1 MPFKLTFLPP
11 SPLLAHDVLSYVT
24 RRRDPDTPR
33 TASNRVLRF
42 PANMYSGLTIVHRG
56 ELRDPERGTRT
67 PGVALSGA
75 MTRAVWREYV
85 DLPETTVVVFKPGR
99 LTDFCRL
106 PAHELTD
113 HWADASA
120 ILPRAD
126 LLEITDRM
134 ASQQTVARQIMVLEE
149 VLERR
154 LARRASSPSLALA
167 RAIRAIVW
175 KLPHMKVDA
184 LADHLGLGVRRL
196 GRRFDATFGVSP
208 RMMIRLARLQLSLWH
223 LQRMSS
229 TGGRG
234 LTDIA
239 FAAGFAD
246 ASHLA
251 REIHAFTG
259 QTPSA
264 LLQAMKPPADANWS
278 LAARQDALSPIDGDA
293 PLR

>member
-1 MPFKLTFLPP
+1 MPFEVTFLPP
-11 SPLLAHDVLSYVT
+11 SPLLAHDVLSYVA
-24 RRRDPDTPR
+24 RRLKPDAPP
-33 TASNRVLRF
+33 TAPSRIQRF
-42 PANMYSGLTIVHRG
+42 PANMYSALTIVHRG
-56 ELRDPERGTRT
+56 HLRDPERGAT

-75 MTRAVWREYV
+75 MTRSVSREYV

-99 LTDFCRL
+99 LTDLCRL

-113 HWADASA
+113 QCADASS
-120 ILPRAD
+120 ILPRTD
-126 LLEITDRM
+126 LVEITDRM
-134 ASQQTVARQIMVLEE
+134 ASQATLARQIMVLEQ

-154 LARRASSPSLALA
+154 LAASPSIQARALA
-167 RAIRAIVW
+167 RAIKAIVW

-184 LADHLGLGVRRL
+184 LADHLGMGVRRL

-223 LQRMSS
+223 LQRMNAV
-229 TGGRG
+229 GAKG
-234 LTDIA
+234 LTDVA

-251 REIHAFTG
+251 REIHTFTG

-264 LLQAMKPPADANWS
+264 LLQAMKPSQHSNWS
-278 LAARQDALSPIDGDA
+278 LTAPQDALSPITGE
-293 PLR
+293 PSPR